1 MKKKYGSPI
10 LDSSFRIIT
19 PFTLIYGVYVFLN
32 GEISPG
38 GGFQAGALLAVGV
51 VLSRLIIGADNT
63 TYNVTGR
70 RAVILAGVGT
80 FIYALTGWVTMLR
93 GGKFL
98 DYGYLP
104 FALGSHGGEI
114 LPALHA
120 TGITFIEIGV
130 TICVMMTIIDMLDVV
145 VERTDTHD

>member
-93 GGKFL
+93 GGIVFGL
-98 DYGYLP
+98 WV
-104 FALGSHGGEI
+104 FALCARLARRRNIAGASCDGYYFYRNRRNYLRYDDNYRHFGCSGGKDGY
-114 LPALHA
+114 A
-120 TGITFIEIGV
+120 
-130 TICVMMTIIDMLDVV
+130 
-145 VERTDTHD
+145 